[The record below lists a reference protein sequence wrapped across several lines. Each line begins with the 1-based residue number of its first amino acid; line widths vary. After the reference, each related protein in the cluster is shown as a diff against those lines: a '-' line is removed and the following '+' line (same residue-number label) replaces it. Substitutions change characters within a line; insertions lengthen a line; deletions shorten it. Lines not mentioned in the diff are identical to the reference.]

1 MDRALYIAMTGAKNN
16 MLAQSIRANN
26 MANLNTSGFK
36 ADFEQSRSM
45 GVYYGDGQPTRA
57 YALTETPRADFES
70 GPMQATGNPM
80 DVAIQGEGFIA
91 VQAPDGSEAY
101 TRAGNLSIDA
111 TGALRTANGLAVMG
125 NSGPISLPPID
136 KFEIGSDGTISVITL
151 GQTAET
157 MVETNRIKLVKPDI
171 KNLEK
176 GADGLF
182 RQRDGLPAAVDA
194 SVRVAGG
201 VLEGSNVNAMSEFTQ
216 IISLARQYDM
226 QLKLMKSAEDNSSA
240 SAQLLQIS

>member
-1 MDRALYIAMTGAKNN
+1 VDRALYIAMTGAKNN
-16 MLAQSIRANN
+16 MMAQAVRANN

-57 YALTETPRADFES
+57 YALTESPRADFES
-70 GPMQATGNPM
+70 GPMMTTGNPM
-80 DVAIQGEGFIA
+80 DLAIQGEGFIA

-101 TRAGNLSIDA
+101 TRAGNLSVDS
-111 TGALRTANGLAVMG
+111 TGALRTAGGLPVIG
-125 NSGPISLPPID
+125 NSGPISLPPLD
-136 KFEIGSDGTISVITL
+136 KMEIGSDGTISVISL

-157 MVETNRIKLVKPDI
+157 MVETNRIKLVRPDI

-176 GADGLF
+176 GPDGLF
-182 RQRDGLPAAVDA
+182 RQRDGLTATPDA

-216 IISLARQYDM
+216 ILSLARQYDM
-226 QLKLMKSAEDNSSA
+226 QLKLMKTTEDNATA
-240 SAQLLQIS
+240 SAQLLQMS